1 MNISTETTLVADDC
15 NYGIDDILSIE
26 TESET
31 HTGRL
36 CDIGEDCICL
46 DMSEE
51 YQSNV
56 IEILFADIVDIIAR

>member
-15 NYGIDDILSIE
+15 NYEIDDILTVE
-26 TESET
+26 LESES

-36 CDIGEDCICL
+36 CDIGEDSICL

-56 IEILFADIVDIIAR
+56 IEILFADIVDTVAI

>member
-1 MNISTETTLVADDC
+1 MNISTETTLIADDC
-15 NYGIDDILSIE
+15 NYDIDDILTVE
-26 TESET
+26 TELET

-36 CDIGEDCICL
+36 CDIGEDSIYL

-56 IEILFADIVDIIAR
+56 IEILFVDIIDIMAV